1 MPIFSLGARR
11 LTHDTG
17 DYFIAPTATLVGSVH
32 MGHASSIWFNCTLR
46 ADGERIVLGERCN
59 IQDASV
65 LHADESEPILLGR
78 DVSIGHKV
86 MLHGCKVG
94 DGTLIGM
101 NAVLLNGCSVGTGSI
116 VAAHSLVPEG
126 RHIPD
131 GVLAMGA
138 PVKVIRMLSDDEK
151 AGIAAI
157 AANYVARAQRFREEL
172 RLDIA

>member
-11 LTHDTG
+11 LTHDTD

-32 MGHASSIWFNCTLR
+32 MGRTSSIWFDCTLR
-46 ADGERIVLGERCN
+46 ADGARIELGERCN

-101 NAVLLNGCSVGTGSI
+101 NAVLLNGCSVGAGSI

-131 GVLAMGA
+131 GVLAMGSPA
-138 PVKVIRMLSDDEK
+138 RVIRTLSQQEK
-151 AGIAAI
+151 AGIAGI
-157 AANYVARAQRFREEL
+157 AANYAARAQRFREEL
-172 RLDIA
+172 RLELA